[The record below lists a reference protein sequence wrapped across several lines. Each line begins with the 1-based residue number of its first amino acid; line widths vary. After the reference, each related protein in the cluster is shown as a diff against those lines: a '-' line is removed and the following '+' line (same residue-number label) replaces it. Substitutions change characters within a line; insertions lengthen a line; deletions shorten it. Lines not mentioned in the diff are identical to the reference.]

1 MLFIFKLSTFKAF
14 FFVVIVIKIKENN
27 LSIDNAILASDAFFP
42 FPDSIEIA
50 NKFGIKHFI
59 QTGGSIKDKEI
70 IKVANKLK
78 VSMIFTNQRL
88 FFH

>member
-1 MLFIFKLSTFKAF
+1 MEFSSDACAIPSAWEAIPILPPSS
-14 FFVVIVIKIKENN
+14 V
-27 LSIDNAILASDAFFP
+27 DNAILASDAFFP

-50 NKFGIKHFI
+50 NSFGIKHFI
-59 QTGGSIKDKEI
+59 QTGGSIKDQDVINK
-70 IKVANKLK
+70 ANKLK